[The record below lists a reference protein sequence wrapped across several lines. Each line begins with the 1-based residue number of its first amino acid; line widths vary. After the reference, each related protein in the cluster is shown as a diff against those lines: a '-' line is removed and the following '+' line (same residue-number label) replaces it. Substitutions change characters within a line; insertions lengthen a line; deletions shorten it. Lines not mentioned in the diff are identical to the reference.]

1 MHKLLA
7 RQLQRHLHGAPP
19 PELEAFLR
27 AVDEAYR
34 SSDEDR
40 LLLERSLDLSSH
52 EMLALNARLQVEIAG
67 ERSARA
73 DLSQDRHD
81 LEEIIRRIPFPTAIR
96 QGRRYAFVNPAW
108 AALLGREPE
117 ELLGRDI
124 LEHIV
129 PEDQPAVLASMERA
143 DGPRSPARASPTL
156 TLKPVGSRWLRKDDA
171 VVEVEVFPV
180 WRITFRGESA
190 VLLAAA
196 DETER
201 KRLQAQMV
209 ASDRMVSIG
218 TLAAGVA
225 HEINN
230 PLAYVLCN
238 LDYLASDLPAL
249 LPPGDHGELLE
260 ALRDAREGLQ
270 RVRQIVKDLK
280 TFSRS
285 DEQVHAR
292 VDLHAVLESAANM
305 ARNEVRH
312 RAKLVKDL
320 QPTPP
325 VAGNEGK
332 LGQVFLNLLVNAAQA
347 MPDGAADR
355 NEIRLSCRTGPDGV
369 AVVEVSDTGSGIP
382 DELLRRIFDPFFT
395 TKPVGVGTGLGL
407 SICQGIVHAHGGK
420 LEVSSE
426 VGRGSTFRVTLPP
439 AAADVPDVAAAAGAI
454 PATPSRRVLVVD
466 DEVNVGAAI
475 RRALSAHHEVVA
487 TTSAR
492 EALASLLRGEV
503 FDLVLCDVMMP
514 EMTGEEL
521 YRELQRLKPEMAAK
535 MVFMSGGAFSPSA
548 RQFLDRMANRHLDK
562 PIDLARLRTL
572 VAEAA

>member
-7 RQLQRHLHGAPP
+7 RQIQHHLRGPPP

-40 LLLERSLDLSSH
+40 LLLERSLDLSSN
-52 EMLALNARLQVEIAG
+52 EMLSLNARLQVEIAA

-180 WRITFRGESA
+180 WRITFRGEPA
-190 VLLAAA
+190 VLLAAV

-249 LPPGDHGELLE
+249 LPAGDHGELLE

-347 MPDGAADR
+347 MPDGAADH
-355 NEIRLSCRTGPDGV
+355 NEIRLSCRTGPEGV
-369 AVVEVSDTGSGIP
+369 AVVEVADTGSGIP

-439 AAADVPDVAAAAGAI
+439 AAAGVPDRAAAAGTI

-487 TTSAR
+487 TTSGR

-521 YRELQRLKPEMAAK
+521 YRELERLKPEMAAK
-535 MVFMSGGAFSPSA
+535 MVFMSGGAFSPGA